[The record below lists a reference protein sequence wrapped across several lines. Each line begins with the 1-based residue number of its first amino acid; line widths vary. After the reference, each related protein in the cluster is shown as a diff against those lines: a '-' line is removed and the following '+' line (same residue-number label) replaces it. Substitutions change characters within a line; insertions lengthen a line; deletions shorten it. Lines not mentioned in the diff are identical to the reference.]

1 MTAPITVA
9 EIHRIPLR
17 RRMRRTWRAL
27 VRFFLSSKGPL

>member
-17 RRMRRTWRAL
+17 RRMRRFVHHFCRWLLGR
-27 VRFFLSSKGPL
+27 RP